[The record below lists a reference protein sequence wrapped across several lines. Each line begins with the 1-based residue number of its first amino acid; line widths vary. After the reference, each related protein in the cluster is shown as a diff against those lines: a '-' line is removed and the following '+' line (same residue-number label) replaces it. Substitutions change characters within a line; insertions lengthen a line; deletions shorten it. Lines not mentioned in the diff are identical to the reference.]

1 MQHVYGPGYGAITQ
15 FVKPVADFVSVD
27 HIAPGCPVKLDGIKD
42 ILASYRSIA
51 PRPRRQPPRVFD
63 HVAKIEGHGSLQV
76 DFERGTA
83 VFVPEEGERVVEA
96 LVVGKT
102 WQQAVKFYAR
112 ICGICPVSHVFAAT
126 FALEN
131 ALAVRPS
138 TVTHLLRRLY
148 ASGQMLQSHLLH
160 LYFMVLPSLAGR
172 SSAIRMS
179 IDYPAEFHTYL
190 NIKRICER
198 ISKLIGGSSLHPA
211 TVTIGGFSRI
221 PLTDDL
227 FALRNE
233 ISETLDE
240 GIDLVRLFASFSWPA
255 ARSASVRIAGPAAGE
270 GRVSLDRKTDS
281 RRYCCALCRGEV
293 QGIFPLSPQVRNP

>member
-1 MQHVYGPGYGAITQ
+1 M
-15 FVKPVADFVSVD
+15 
-27 HIAPGCPVKLDGIKD
+27 
-42 ILASYRSIA
+42 
-51 PRPRRQPPRVFD
+51 
-63 HVAKIEGHGSLQV
+63 
-76 DFERGTA
+76 
-83 VFVPEEGERVVEA
+83 
-96 LVVGKT
+96 VGKT
-102 WQQAVKFYAR
+102 WQQAIKFYAR
-112 ICGICPVSHVFAAT
+112 ICGICPVSHVFAAI

-148 ASGQMLQSHLLH
+148 VSGQMLQSHLLH

-227 FALRNE
+227 FALRDE
-233 ISETLDE
+233 IYKTLDE

-255 ARSASVRIAGPAAGE
+255 ARSASVHIAVRPRVKDE
-270 GRVSLDRKTDS
+270 YPLTGRQIVGDTVAPFAVEKYREFF
-281 RRYCCALCRGEV
+281 LCPPRS
-293 QGIFPLSPQVRNP
+293 GILSGS